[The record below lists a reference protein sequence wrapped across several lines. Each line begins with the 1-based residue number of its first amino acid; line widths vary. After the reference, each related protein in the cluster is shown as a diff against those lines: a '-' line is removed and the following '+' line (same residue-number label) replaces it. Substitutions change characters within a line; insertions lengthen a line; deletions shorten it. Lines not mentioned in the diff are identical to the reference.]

1 MLETVD
7 WINFSFSKLFFKYVH
22 TLLFILPTNK
32 QKTNSRMIIFIVK
45 TLFAK
50 NAVKKISDG
59 CHFIYICCKFLPS
72 LFHLSFLLLSTL
84 RAARAWRAYTIKPER
99 LAYITH
105 LTVSPFVLLQ
115 QCTTC

>member
-50 NAVKKISDG
+50 NAVKKSQMDVTSSISVVNFFL
-59 CHFIYICCKFLPS
+59 HSFIS
-72 LFHLSFLLLSTL
+72 LSSCFPL
-84 RAARAWRAYTIKPER
+84 
-99 LAYITH
+99 
-105 LTVSPFVLLQ
+105 
-115 QCTTC
+115 

>member
-50 NAVKKISDG
+50 NAVKTKSQMDVTSSISVVNFFL
-59 CHFIYICCKFLPS
+59 HSFIS
-72 LFHLSFLLLSTL
+72 LSSCFPL
-84 RAARAWRAYTIKPER
+84 
-99 LAYITH
+99 
-105 LTVSPFVLLQ
+105 
-115 QCTTC
+115 

>member
-7 WINFSFSKLFFKYVH
+7 WINFFFSKLFLNMF
-22 TLLFILPTNK
+22 TLYYSSYQQTYQN
-32 QKTNSRMIIFIVK
+32 TNSRMIIFIVK

-50 NAVKKISDG
+50 NAVKKKISDG

-84 RAARAWRAYTIKPER
+84 RAARAWRA
-99 LAYITH
+99 
-105 LTVSPFVLLQ
+105 
-115 QCTTC
+115 CTQ

>member
-7 WINFSFSKLFFKYVH
+7 WINFFFSKLFFKYVH

-84 RAARAWRAYTIKPER
+84 RAARAWRA
-99 LAYITH
+99 
-105 LTVSPFVLLQ
+105 
-115 QCTTC
+115 CTQ

>member
-72 LFHLSFLLLSTL
+72 LFPLAFHSESSSCLAGL
-84 RAARAWRAYTIKPER
+84 YTIKPER